1 MIRRFTIKG
10 FKRFERET
18 VIEIDPVTVLVGVN
32 NSGKSTVL
40 DALTLFQYCVE
51 TTRRAANGNGSGN
64 GNGRG
69 TGPGNGNGARIDLA
83 ERMVGTDEFGV
94 LPVAKPTDLWPGGR
108 TAIGK
113 KQQTIELRA
122 EYDNGAEI
130 AFALKR
136 YFNSFSITPS
146 AGGDVTGA
154 VRDWGIR
161 PIPIFSAFLP
171 REEYLTFPERRERMR
186 MQRHGEVVRNLLWE
200 LREHDEARWNTLVEL
215 LRDLFP
221 ESGLRVAFDAGIDR
235 FITAAYSD
243 RALTRELD
251 VVVSGSGFH
260 QALQLLV
267 SVLAPGARVLVPYG
281 PRVRLTPGARVL
293 LLDEPDTHLH
303 ARLHEQFM
311 AIMARLARD
320 ERCQFILATHSPQL
334 LSAAPDGS
342 VRVCKEGTVVPL
354 DLGSGQLRLL
364 EDLGAMDRMEIVP
377 LLTNRALVFV
387 ENRSD
392 RALLE
397 AFARRHWGERKQREV
412 WRALTFLYTY
422 QGPAEARVLDLAR
435 QVNEL
440 LAGSGIAG
448 QPVRMVA
455 IGDRD
460 YRTDASRRRELRS
473 LAKRAQS
480 EAYRLDLT
488 VRLWEANEI
497 ENYLLDGDALAG
509 ALDRQAVAKGRAQ
522 EWRGRREAFL
532 DELRSLVDGQRERV
546 RQAVATRIQ
555 NEDRRLALSTVLDR
569 ADAFLGNQWEEP
581 MRWCDAKEVFRKL
594 RTWLQ
599 EQGLPLHIVESEVID
614 AMAAVPADVQKVLR
628 ELQRIANPR
637 AGRRTARA
645 ARA

>member
-1 MIRRFTIKG
+1 MIRRFTIRG

-18 VIEIDPVTVLVGVN
+18 VIDLDPVTVLVGVN

-51 TTRRAANGNGSGN
+51 TTRRAANGNG
-64 GNGRG
+64 NGRG
-69 TGPGNGNGARIDLA
+69 TGPGNGNGARRANGGRIDLA
-83 ERMVGTDEFGV
+83 QRMVGTDEFGD

-108 TAIGK
+108 AAIDK

-130 AFALKR
+130 AFALNL
-136 YFNSFSITPS
+136 YFNSFNITPS
-146 AGGDVTGA
+146 FGGDVTGA
-154 VRDWGIR
+154 VRDREIR
-161 PIPIFSAFLP
+161 LIPIFSAFLP
-171 REEYLTFPERRERMR
+171 REEHLTFPARRERMR
-186 MQRHGEVVRNLLWE
+186 MQRHGEIVRNLLWDLQE
-200 LREHDEARWNTLVEL
+200 RDEPRWNTLVEM

-221 ESGLRVAFDAGIDR
+221 ESVLRVAFDAGIDR
-235 FITAAYSD
+235 FITAAYTD

-260 QALQLLV
+260 QALQILV
-267 SVLAPGARVLVPYG
+267 SV
-281 PRVRLTPGARVL
+281 LTPGARVL

-303 ARLHEQFM
+303 ARLQEQLM
-311 AIMARLARD
+311 AIMVRLARD
-320 ERCQFILATHSPQL
+320 EQHQFILATHSPQL

-342 VRVCKEGTVVPL
+342 IRVCKEGTVVPL

-397 AFARRHWGERKQREV
+397 AFARRHWGERKQRDV

-435 QVNEL
+435 QVNDL
-440 LAGSGIAG
+440 LASSGIAG

-460 YRTDASRRRELRS
+460 YRTDAARRRELRS
-473 LAKRAQS
+473 LAIRAQS
-480 EAYRLDLT
+480 EAYRLDIT

-509 ALDRQAVAKGRAQ
+509 ALDRQAALKGRER

-532 DELRSLVDGQRERV
+532 DELRSLVAGQWERV
-546 RQAVATRIQ
+546 RQAVASRIL

-569 ADAFLGNQWEEP
+569 ADALLGNPWEEP
-581 MRWCDAKEVFRKL
+581 MRWCDAKEVLRKL

-599 EQGLPLHIVESEVID
+599 EQGIPLRIVESEVID

-637 AGRRTARA
+637 AGRRTGRASASTASAGGA

>member
-1 MIRRFTIKG
+1 MIRRFTVRG

-18 VIEIDPVTVLVGVN
+18 VIELDPVTVLVGVN
-32 NSGKSTVL
+32 NSGKSTIL
-40 DALTLFQYCVE
+40 DALKLFQYCVE
-51 TTRRAANGNGSGN
+51 TTRRAANGNGPGN

-83 ERMVGTDEFGV
+83 QRMVGTDEFGV

-130 AFALKR
+130 AFALKL
-136 YFNSFSITPS
+136 YFNSFSITPTF
-146 AGGDVTGA
+146 GGDVTGA
-154 VRDWGIR
+154 VRDREIR
-161 PIPIFSAFLP
+161 LIPIFSAFLP

-186 MQRHGEVVRNLLWE
+186 MQRHGEIVRNLLWE
-200 LREHDEARWNTLVEL
+200 LREHDEGRWNTLVEL

-221 ESGLRVAFDAGIDR
+221 ESALRVAFDAGIDR
-235 FITAAYSD
+235 FITAAYTD
-243 RALTRELD
+243 RALTSELG

-267 SVLAPGARVLVPYG
+267 SVLAPGARVLIDG
-281 PRVRLTPGARVL
+281 RVRLTPGARVL

-303 ARLHEQFM
+303 ARLQEQLM
-311 AIMARLARD
+311 AIMVRLARD
-320 ERCQFILATHSPQL
+320 EGWQFILATHSPQL

-342 VRVCKEGTVVPL
+342 IRVCKEGTVVPL

-397 AFARRHWGERKQREV
+397 AFARRQWGERKQREV

-422 QGPAEARVLDLAR
+422 QGPSEARVLDLAR

-460 YRTDASRRRELRS
+460 YRTDAARRRELRS

-480 EAYRLDLT
+480 ETYRLDLT

-497 ENYLLDGDALAG
+497 ENYLLDGEALAG
-509 ALDRQAVAKGRAQ
+509 ALDRQAAAKGRER
-522 EWRGRREAFL
+522 EWRGRRDAFL
-532 DELRSLVDGQRERV
+532 AELGSLVDGQRERV

-555 NEDRRLALSTVLDR
+555 NEDRRLALSTVLDQ
-569 ADAFLGNQWEEP
+569 ADAFLGNPWEEP

-599 EQGLPLHIVESEVID
+599 EQGLPLRIVESEVID

-637 AGRRTARA
+637 ATRRFNG
-645 ARA
+645 